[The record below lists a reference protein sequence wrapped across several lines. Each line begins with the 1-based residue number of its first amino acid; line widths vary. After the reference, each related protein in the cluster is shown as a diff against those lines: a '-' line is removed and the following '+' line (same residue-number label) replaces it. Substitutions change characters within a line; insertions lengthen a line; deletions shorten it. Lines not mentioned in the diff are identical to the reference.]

1 MAASELDEWLADWNG
16 LPNTSIDATSTSAEI
31 FAMADYVVCDGISY
45 LAEWPLATGNSTIF
59 LENPEHWKF
68 SPLGELAAATT
79 LKISTVAELDGALA
93 EIDAG
98 VNGGLDR
105 SAQIAALRAGAM
117 PNPGKTAEKIVEAVL
132 ADFASGSEL
141 VDVAAITEIPWELQ
155 SNREPLGD

>member
-1 MAASELDEWLADWNG
+1 MSAAELNAWLAAWNA
-16 LPNTSIDATSTSAEI
+16 LANTSIDATSTSAEI

-79 LKISTVAELDGALA
+79 LKISAIAELDGALTS
-93 EIDAG
+93 I
-98 VNGGLDR
+98 NGGVGGGFDR

-117 PNPGKTAEKIVEAVL
+117 PNPGKTANKIVEAVF
-132 ADFASGSEL
+132 ADFESNGEL

>member
-1 MAASELDEWLADWNG
+1 M
-16 LPNTSIDATSTSAEI
+16 
-31 FAMADYVVCDGISY
+31 
-45 LAEWPLATGNSTIF
+45 
-59 LENPEHWKF
+59 ENPEHWKF

-79 LKISTVAELDGALA
+79 LKISAVAELDGALA
-93 EIDAG
+93 EIDS
-98 VNGGLDR
+98 GLDR
-105 SAQIAALRAGAM
+105 KAEIAALSKAAM